1 MDYKYIEQLLERYWQ
16 CETSLEEEN
25 ILRAFFSQKDVPEE
39 LSQFRPLFAY
49 EQASERED
57 VLGDEFD
64 RKILSMAEKAA
75 GERPTHMATLK
86 QRLMPLFRAAAIV
99 AIIVTLGN
107 AAQFSTMDSDAD
119 EDINYSSY
127 KDTFSDPSVAYDKVE
142 NALELVS
149 EGMTQSQLADTVA
162 SPRTGETD
170 STRK

>member
-39 LSQFRPLFAY
+39 LSQYRPLFAY
-49 EQASERED
+49 EQKAAQED

-64 RKILSMAEKAA
+64 RRILEKTEKATE
-75 GERPTHMATLK
+75 GRPTRIATLK

-107 AAQFSTMDSDAD
+107 AAQFSTMDGNDD
-119 EDINYSSY
+119 ENINYSSY

-149 EGMTQSQLADTVA
+149 EGITQSQLTDTV
-162 SPRTGETD
+162 PTLRTGETH
-170 STRK
+170 STQK